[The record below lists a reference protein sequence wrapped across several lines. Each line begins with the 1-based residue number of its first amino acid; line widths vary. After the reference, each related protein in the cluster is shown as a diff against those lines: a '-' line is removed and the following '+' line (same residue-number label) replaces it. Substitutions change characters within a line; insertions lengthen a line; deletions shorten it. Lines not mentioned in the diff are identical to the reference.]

1 MIRPSKLRHHS
12 SALPVSAEQ
21 DALHEA
27 SYQARLIRTLGIWLL
42 VCVAFQIAPWVLVA
56 YLILV
61 IGKHVVS
68 R

>member
-1 MIRPSKLRHHS
+1 MRSTKRAIRPGS
-12 SALPVSAEQ
+12 
-21 DALHEA
+21 
-27 SYQARLIRTLGIWLL
+27 IRTLGIWLL